1 MISVRSL
8 PRSLSSDARTDCDVE
23 DVEDVV
29 THRARELGRRATRDA
44 PARDDDDDDDEEE
57 EEVVE
62 EEEDANDRTIA
73 LACMMRA
80 SLTFE

>member
-23 DVEDVV
+23 DVENVV

-44 PARDDDDDDDEEE
+44 PARDDDDDEE
-57 EEVVE
+57 E

>member
-23 DVEDVV
+23 DVENVV
-29 THRARELGRRATRDA
+29 THRVRELGRRATRDA
-44 PARDDDDDDDEEE
+44 PARDDNDEEE
-57 EEVVE
+57 EE
-62 EEEDANDRTIA
+62 EEEDPNDRTIA

>member
-23 DVEDVV
+23 DVENVV
-29 THRARELGRRATRDA
+29 THRVRELGRRATRDA
-44 PARDDDDDDDEEE
+44 PARDDNDEEE
-57 EEVVE
+57 EEE
-62 EEEDANDRTIA
+62 EEEEEANDRTIA

>member
-23 DVEDVV
+23 DVENVV
-29 THRARELGRRATRDA
+29 THRVRELGRRATRDA
-44 PARDDDDDDDEEE
+44 PARDDNDEEE
-57 EEVVE
+57 EE

>member
-23 DVEDVV
+23 DVENVV

-44 PARDDDDDDDEEE
+44 PARDDEEEEEDDDDD
-57 EEVVE
+57 
-62 EEEDANDRTIA
+62 DANDRTIA

>member
-44 PARDDDDDDDEEE
+44 PARDDDDEAEEE
-57 EEVVE
+57 EEE

>member
-23 DVEDVV
+23 DVENVV
-29 THRARELGRRATRDA
+29 THRVRELGRRVTRDA
-44 PARDDDDDDDEEE
+44 PARDDNDEEE
-57 EEVVE
+57 EEEEE

-80 SLTFE
+80 SLTLE

>member
-44 PARDDDDDDDEEE
+44 PARDDNDEEE
-57 EEVVE
+57 EEEE

>member
-23 DVEDVV
+23 DVENVV
-29 THRARELGRRATRDA
+29 THRVRELGRRVTRDA
-44 PARDDDDDDDEEE
+44 PARDDNDEEE
-57 EEVVE
+57 E

>member
-8 PRSLSSDARTDCDVE
+8 PRSLSSDARTDCNVE

-44 PARDDDDDDDEEE
+44 PARDDDDEEE
-57 EEVVE
+57 EE

>member
-44 PARDDDDDDDEEE
+44 PARDDDDDEE
-57 EEVVE
+57 E

>member
-23 DVEDVV
+23 DVENVV

-44 PARDDDDDDDEEE
+44 PARDDDDEEE
-57 EEVVE
+57 EE

>member
-23 DVEDVV
+23 DVENVV
-29 THRARELGRRATRDA
+29 THRVRELGRRVTRDA
-44 PARDDDDDDDEEE
+44 PARDDNDEE
-57 EEVVE
+57 E

>member
-1 MISVRSL
+1 VISVRSL

-44 PARDDDDDDDEEE
+44 PARDDDDEEE
-57 EEVVE
+57 EE

>member
-23 DVEDVV
+23 DVENVV
-29 THRARELGRRATRDA
+29 THRVRELGRRVTRDA
-44 PARDDDDDDDEEE
+44 PARDDDDDEEE
-57 EEVVE
+57 EEEE

>member
-44 PARDDDDDDDEEE
+44 PARDDNDEEE
-57 EEVVE
+57 EEE

>member
-23 DVEDVV
+23 DVENVV
-29 THRARELGRRATRDA
+29 THRVRELGRRATRDA
-44 PARDDDDDDDEEE
+44 PARDDNDEEE
-57 EEVVE
+57 EEE

>member
-23 DVEDVV
+23 DVENVV

-44 PARDDDDDDDEEE
+44 PARDDE
-57 EEVVE
+57 E

>member
-8 PRSLSSDARTDCDVE
+8 PRSLSSDARTDCNVE

-44 PARDDDDDDDEEE
+44 PARDDDDEEE
-57 EEVVE
+57 EEE

>member
-44 PARDDDDDDDEEE
+44 PARDDDDDEEE
-57 EEVVE
+57 E

>member
-1 MISVRSL
+1 V
-8 PRSLSSDARTDCDVE
+8 
-23 DVEDVV
+23 
-29 THRARELGRRATRDA
+29 RELGRRATRDA
-44 PARDDDDDDDEEE
+44 PARDDNDEEE
-57 EEVVE
+57 EEEE

>member
-8 PRSLSSDARTDCDVE
+8 PRSLSSDARTDCNVE

-44 PARDDDDDDDEEE
+44 PARDDDDEEE
-57 EEVVE
+57 EEEEE

>member
-44 PARDDDDDDDEEE
+44 PARDDDDEEE
-57 EEVVE
+57 EEEEE

>member
-1 MISVRSL
+1 VISVRSL

-44 PARDDDDDDDEEE
+44 PARDDDEEE
-57 EEVVE
+57 EEEE

>member
-1 MISVRSL
+1 VISVRSL

-44 PARDDDDDDDEEE
+44 PARDDDDEEE
-57 EEVVE
+57 EEEEE

>member
-44 PARDDDDDDDEEE
+44 PARDDDEEE
-57 EEVVE
+57 EEEEE

>member
-1 MISVRSL
+1 VISVRSL

-44 PARDDDDDDDEEE
+44 PARDDDEEE
-57 EEVVE
+57 EEEEE

>member
-44 PARDDDDDDDEEE
+44 PARDDDDEEE
-57 EEVVE
+57 E

>member
-23 DVEDVV
+23 DVENVV

-44 PARDDDDDDDEEE
+44 PARDDDDDEEE
-57 EEVVE
+57 E

>member
-23 DVEDVV
+23 DVENVV
-29 THRARELGRRATRDA
+29 THRVRELGRRATRDA
-44 PARDDDDDDDEEE
+44 PARDDNDEEE
-57 EEVVE
+57 EE

-80 SLTFE
+80 SLTLE

>member
-1 MISVRSL
+1 VISVRSL

-23 DVEDVV
+23 DVENVV
-29 THRARELGRRATRDA
+29 THRVRELGRRATRDA
-44 PARDDDDDDDEEE
+44 PARDDNDEEE
-57 EEVVE
+57 EEEEE

-80 SLTFE
+80 SLTLE

>member
-23 DVEDVV
+23 DVENVV
-29 THRARELGRRATRDA
+29 THRVRELGRRATRDA
-44 PARDDDDDDDEEE
+44 PARDDDEEE
-57 EEVVE
+57 EEEE

>member
-23 DVEDVV
+23 DVENVV

-44 PARDDDDDDDEEE
+44 PARDDDDEE
-57 EEVVE
+57 E

>member
-1 MISVRSL
+1 VISVRSL

-23 DVEDVV
+23 DVENVV

-44 PARDDDDDDDEEE
+44 PARDDDDEEE
-57 EEVVE
+57 E

>member
-44 PARDDDDDDDEEE
+44 PARDDDEEE
-57 EEVVE
+57 EEE

>member
-23 DVEDVV
+23 DVENVV
-29 THRARELGRRATRDA
+29 THRVRELGRRVTRDA
-44 PARDDDDDDDEEE
+44 PARDDND
-57 EEVVE
+57 E

>member
-44 PARDDDDDDDEEE
+44 PARDDDDDEEE
-57 EEVVE
+57 EEEEE

>member
-1 MISVRSL
+1 VISVRSL

-23 DVEDVV
+23 DVENVV
-29 THRARELGRRATRDA
+29 THRVRELGRRATRDA
-44 PARDDDDDDDEEE
+44 PARDDNDEEE
-57 EEVVE
+57 EE

>member
-44 PARDDDDDDDEEE
+44 PARDDDDEEE
-57 EEVVE
+57 EEEE

>member
-23 DVEDVV
+23 DVENVV
-29 THRARELGRRATRDA
+29 THRVRELGRRATRDA
-44 PARDDDDDDDEEE
+44 PARDDNDEEE
-57 EEVVE
+57 E